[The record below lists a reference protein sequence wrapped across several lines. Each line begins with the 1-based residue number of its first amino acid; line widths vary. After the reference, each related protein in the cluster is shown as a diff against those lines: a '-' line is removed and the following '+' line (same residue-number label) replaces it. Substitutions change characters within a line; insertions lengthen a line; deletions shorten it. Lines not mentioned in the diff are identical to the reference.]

1 VEAVS
6 GNHRMRRAPVR
17 RPNASASIRP
27 DETDIVN
34 VSDSVPTRVSGP
46 CVRGAS
52 QRNNGAERRPNYPW
66 IGKSDS
72 GSVGRRMTCCDRER
86 APAMLASAAVRSFEC
101 AIGLSTKRLASWYC
115 APRRGSRALR
125 LRRRLVGCIE
135 SARGTHGRGGRRD
148 RAVDNSV
155 YNMCTRC
162 AHVRR
167 SEASIAF

>member
-1 VEAVS
+1 MS
-6 GNHRMRRAPVR
+6 GIHRMRQAPCSAPRSGSAIRLDEVDTVDVSGLVSPFPQHFEIVR
-17 RPNASASIRP
+17 RR
-27 DETDIVN
+27 TDARARIVRDQ
-34 VSDSVPTRVSGP
+34 VL
-46 CVRGAS
+46 
-52 QRNNGAERRPNYPW
+52 PW
-66 IGKSDS
+66 KKSDS

-86 APAMLASAAVRSFEC
+86 ASAMLASATVRSFEC

-148 RAVDNSV
+148 RAVDNYV
-155 YNMCTRC
+155 YNMSTRC